1 MAREHEDIGNEPRDY
16 SRYIWWGILAAVAVM
31 IVMIMLLGQRQPN
44 RSEVRA
50 KHILVKFNASDPAE
64 KARALERVQRLRE
77 RLVNGENF
85 EKVARESSEDEGSA
99 GRGGD
104 LGPIHKGRF
113 QERFENYVWTAPLNQ
128 LSDIVQT
135 SYGFHLI
142 VVTDRYTSPGDA
154 YEMELEQRVVE
165 QGERRPAV
173 ESEAAPPAEPAS

>member
-1 MAREHEDIGNEPRDY
+1 MAREHEDNVNEPRDY
-16 SRYIWWGILAAVAVM
+16 SRYIWWGILGAVALM
-31 IVMIMLLGQRQPN
+31 IVMIMLLGPRQPN

-64 KARALERVQRLRE
+64 KARALDRIKKLRE

-85 EKVARESSEDEGSA
+85 EKLAKEFSEDEGSA

-128 LSDIVQT
+128 LSEIVQT

-142 VVTDRYTSPGDA
+142 VVTDRFTSPGDA
-154 YEMELEQRVVE
+154 YEMELEQRVIE
-165 QGERRPAV
+165 QGEKQPDAGSETAPAP
-173 ESEAAPPAEPAS
+173 APAG